1 MKIEDMNLEQV
12 TARLA
17 ELDEEVRAANK
28 VEDIE
33 SATEEKTNLLERK
46 AELEDLEARKQN
58 ALNITAGN
66 VNTKTIETRKDVK
79 DMNNNII
86 TVESPEYR
94 NAFLKKLM
102 GKNLDETEQRSIA
115 AVNVAGAIPTE
126 TYNQIISKIKQTA
139 PLLDEVTL
147 LNVAGNVNFAVEGT
161 NNAAALH
168 TENGEST
175 PKADTLVTVS
185 LAGYEIVK
193 IVRISATVQNMTIGS
208 FESWLVEQL
217 AEAVARVIENYMING
232 TGDNQPKGINAI
244 TYVANT
250 NGVQFA
256 TANKPTYA
264 ELCKIVSLL
273 PGGYARNAKWL
284 INHKTFWGN
293 VQAIRDDGKAPIVAN
308 DNGTYRI
315 MGFPVLFSDY
325 VADGSMYLGD
335 FKKVVANLSQDIKV
349 DKSTESGFI
358 YNAVDYR
365 GTATF
370 DCDIAVDEAFVKGA
384 NSI

>member
-12 TARLA
+12 NARLA

-33 SATEEKTNLLERK
+33 KATEEKTKLLERK
-46 AELEDLEARKQN
+46 AELEELETRKQN
-58 ALNITAGN
+58 ALKINAGN
-66 VNTKTIETRKDVK
+66 VTTKTIETRKDVK
-79 DMNNNII
+79 DMNNNVI

-161 NNAAALH
+161 NNAATLH

-193 IVRISATVQNMTIGS
+193 IVRISATVQTMTINS

-217 AEAVARVIENYMING
+217 AEAVARVIENYLING
-232 TGDNQPKGINAI
+232 TGDNQPKGIEKAQVWADGTNA
-244 TYVANT
+244 VDWAST
-250 NGVQFA
+250 N
-256 TANKPTYA
+256 PTYA
-264 ELCKIVSLL
+264 ELCELVGYL
-273 PGGYARNAKWL
+273 PGGYARNAKFL
-284 INHKTFWGN
+284 MNHKTFWGKI
-293 VQAIRDDGKAPIVAN
+293 QSIRDDGKAPIVVN

-325 VADGSMYLGD
+325 VEDGVMYLGD
-335 FKKVVANLSQDIKV
+335 YKKVVANLSQDIKV

-365 GTATF
+365 GAAIF
-370 DCDIAVDEAFVKGA
+370 DCDIAVGEAFVKGF
-384 NSI
+384 